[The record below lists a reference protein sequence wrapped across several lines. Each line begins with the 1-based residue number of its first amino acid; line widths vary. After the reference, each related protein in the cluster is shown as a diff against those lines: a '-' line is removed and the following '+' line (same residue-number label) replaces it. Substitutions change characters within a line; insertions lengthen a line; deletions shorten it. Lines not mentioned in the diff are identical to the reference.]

1 MNVIV
6 DVRGMNVNIRV
17 GDELTEDFCEQS
29 GDREF
34 PKVNLLSAKG
44 GLPYQP
50 GATPQDAE
58 DQKAEALK
66 ARFISGVSSVII
78 RECPNRSVKSSS
90 TFIFSTKDR
99 EPWLD
104 SGVRPRV
111 HAYLATVCRG
121 LGAEVVRVSGVADH
135 VHIVTTLPRTL
146 SQAQIVE

>member
-44 GLPYQP
+44 ALPYQP

-78 RECPNRSVKSSS
+78 RACPNRSVKSSS
-90 TFIFSTKDR
+90 TSFLAPRIASPGSIQACDHACMLILPLSAVALVPKSSALAA
-99 EPWLD
+99 WLI
-104 SGVRPRV
+104 
-111 HAYLATVCRG
+111 TF
-121 LGAEVVRVSGVADH
+121 
-135 VHIVTTLPRTL
+135 TL
-146 SQAQIVE
+146 SQRCRELSRRLK